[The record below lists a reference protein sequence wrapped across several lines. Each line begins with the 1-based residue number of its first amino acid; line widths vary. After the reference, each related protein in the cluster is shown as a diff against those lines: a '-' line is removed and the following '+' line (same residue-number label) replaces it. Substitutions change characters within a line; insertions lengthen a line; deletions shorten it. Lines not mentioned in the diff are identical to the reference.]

1 MNRFVCTVCG
11 HTYDP
16 GKGEPR
22 LDLAPGTAFEDLAA
36 GWQCPVCFA
45 GKDKFVKAG

>member
-1 MNRFVCTVCG
+1 MDTFVCTVCG
-11 HTYDP
+11 HTYNP

-22 LDLAPGTAFEDLAA
+22 LDLAPGTAFQDLAA

-45 GKDKFVKAG
+45 GKEKFVKAG